1 MKSQREESVMVKKL
15 LRPVFIGACVG
26 AVCCLLLLLLMSA
39 VMAATDVPKS
49 VVTPMAVVAA
59 AVGAFIGGIT
69 AARIAKEKGLLIG
82 AACGLLLFLVV
93 LIAGFAVLKD
103 IRGTYVLVKLLVLIG
118 CGAVGGILG
127 VNLRK
132 R

>member
-15 LRPVFIGACVG
+15 LRPVCIGACVG

-59 AVGAFIGGIT
+59 AAGAFIGGIT

>member
-1 MKSQREESVMVKKL
+1 MVKKL
-15 LRPVFIGACVG
+15 LRPVCIGACVG

-59 AVGAFIGGIT
+59 AAGAFIGGIT